1 MYAWSEFAKF
11 RASGSRRKF
20 ECDTRTWHRCVGVC
34 IEGWDG
40 EHRGEGGFIVTTISP
55 WAALARQRCK
65 FRGGRLCSPYFH
77 LWTTNLVIPPRNVA
91 SLDSS
96 PFLCLART
104 PLIINFS
111 PLWKHS
117 LHESHIYLYLI
128 SRILFVNSKTRGL
141 RRELI
146 VCSITSRSRTRSK
159 ICNFLLFQGT
169 ASFKSPR
176 QRSS

>member
-111 PLWKHS
+111 VKTFFT
-117 LHESHIYLYLI
+117 
-128 SRILFVNSKTRGL
+128 RITYIFIFDFSNIICEFENKGTKKRINCLFNHF
-141 RRELI
+141 EI
-146 VCSITSRSRTRSK
+146 ENK
-159 ICNFLLFQGT
+159 I
-169 ASFKSPR
+169 
-176 QRSS
+176 